1 MRAEKKLEVTGKL
14 YNHHTVPTMLAVWSG
29 LTTVEAVIG
38 ETGF

>member
-1 MRAEKKLEVTGKL
+1 MSPSFPNVDIL

-38 ETGF
+38 KTGL